1 MEPITWAINTVWH
14 LIFSRAW
21 LQLKHLWLLI
31 LYCLLELQLIIV
43 FISLPIMLFCPMHS
57 PKTWIYLIYF
67 HSSGRRAACI
77 YIWGAHIWRLCSSSL
92 FESQFYHRPGFV
104 FFILCICFVPP
115 PPSFLFFICLSEHAI
130 LFSGNRKHWIWGKV
144 FFYFWYFWVASI
156 VRFWRVVF

>member
-1 MEPITWAINTVWH
+1 MEQITWAINTVWH

-92 FESQFYHRPGFV
+92 FESQFYHRPDFV

-115 PPSFLFFICLSEHAI
+115 PPFCSLSASQSMRSHSLEI
-130 LFSGNRKHWIWGKV
+130 ENIESWVKFS
-144 FFYFWYFWVASI
+144 SI
-156 VRFWRVVF
+156 SDTFELPVLYAFGE